1 MSEKSDRSDSVFF
14 PRQIADGIIQ
24 AIRLAAQQEIL
35 PHFRALQPEQIAQK
49 SDALDLV
56 TTADL
61 ASEALI
67 TEALSAL
74 FPDALIIG
82 EEAVARSPGLLDNID
97 SAPLCFIIDP
107 IDGTWN
113 YANGLATFGVIVAAT
128 RFGQPIFGLLYDP
141 LQDDY
146 MIAEQGVEGAGFVAS
161 SGAKKSL
168 KTSVGGALNQLN
180 GFIHFY
186 QVPAPKQ
193 ARLAACLPHFG
204 NMSNLRCSC
213 HEYRLLAQGSFD
225 FCLAGVVKPWDHA
238 AGVLICQ
245 KAGGY
250 VKMLDGREYSAV
262 HKDGYLLAA
271 CNQATWNRLQELFA
285 FLITP

>member
-1 MSEKSDRSDSVFF
+1 MSEKSDRSDSVSF
-14 PRQIADGIIQ
+14 PRQIADRIIQ

-107 IDGTWN
+107 IDGTIWRMVDVSVVGDVSAPEFEAGSRQPKQLDVTRGDLSSRPADGQGKTTVGTLSR
-113 YANGLATFGVIVAAT
+113 YRPEEPPGVAPRNSGGGRPEGQIVCRPGPCADGSA
-128 RFGQPIFGLLYDP
+128 Q
-141 LQDDY
+141 
-146 MIAEQGVEGAGFVAS
+146 S
-161 SGAKKSL
+161 
-168 KTSVGGALNQLN
+168 GGATT
-180 GFIHFY
+180 GTRI
-186 QVPAPKQ
+186 
-193 ARLAACLPHFG
+193 
-204 NMSNLRCSC
+204 
-213 HEYRLLAQGSFD
+213 YR
-225 FCLAGVVKPWDHA
+225 
-238 AGVLICQ
+238 
-245 KAGGY
+245 
-250 VKMLDGREYSAV
+250 
-262 HKDGYLLAA
+262 
-271 CNQATWNRLQELFA
+271 
-285 FLITP
+285 